1 MKLKNIIAELKNSLE
16 VFNNRLDYGEEI
28 ISKLKDR
35 PFENIHYCWRSK
47 FFLSED
53 SLGTYGTPSN
63 GLIYALWKSQK
74 VRRKKER
81 SRKLIW
87 RNNDSKLPKS
97 EEGNGHPDSQAKLKN
112 QPNHVSKT
120 NQWNMGTAR
129 EGPKMLEDRQK
140 TMNKLAI
147 AHLSFTSNY
156 LKSK

>member
-35 PFENIHYCWRSK
+35 PFEIIHYCWRSK
-47 FFLSED
+47 FFFLSEE
-53 SLGTYGTPSN
+53 SLGTYGTPSS
-63 GLIYALWKSQK
+63 GLIYAVGKSQK

-97 EEGNGHPDSQAKLKN
+97 EEGNGHPDSQAKLKS

-120 NQWNMGTAR
+120 NQWKMETAR
-129 EGPKMLEDRQK
+129 GTKKCEK
-140 TMNKLAI
+140 TGRKHWTNRKQRKEL
-147 AHLSFTSNY
+147 FKT
-156 LKSK
+156 